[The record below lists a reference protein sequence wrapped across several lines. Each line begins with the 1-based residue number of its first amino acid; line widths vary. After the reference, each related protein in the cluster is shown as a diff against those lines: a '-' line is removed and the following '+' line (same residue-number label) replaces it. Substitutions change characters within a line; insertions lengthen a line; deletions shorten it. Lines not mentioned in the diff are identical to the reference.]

1 MAVNRETLERVL
13 QLAKLPKP
21 EKAQESQL
29 LEQFNTILT
38 LIHRLD
44 QVNTRTIQPLSHPFD
59 DAQPLRED
67 RVTESDQR
75 EAFQAIA
82 PHTKAGLYLVPKV
95 IETEE

>member
-67 RVTESDQR
+67 RVTESN
-75 EAFQAIA
+75 A